1 MRDVYRIIGRDI
13 NTFTVRKQ
21 IMEYAEKELFK
32 QRLFS
37 KDRHDY
43 WRVYVNKKR
52 KNLYVHRLVATAFIK
67 NEDNK
72 PEVNHI
78 DGIKSHNYLANL
90 EWVSSKENTKHSWE
104 KKLSKPVM
112 GEINGKSK
120 LTEKEVLEI
129 RAKYNS
135 KNISQRELSRQY
147 KVSQCAINNV
157 VNSKNWAHV

>member
-1 MRDVYRIIGRDI
+1 
-13 NTFTVRKQ
+13 
-21 IMEYAEKELFK
+21 
-32 QRLFS
+32 
-37 KDRHDY
+37 
-43 WRVYVNKKR
+43 
-52 KNLYVHRLVATAFIK
+52 
-67 NEDNK
+67 
-72 PEVNHI
+72 
-78 DGIKSHNYLANL
+78 
-90 EWVSSKENTKHSWE
+90 
-104 KKLSKPVM
+104 M